1 MTVSPLVIVAS
12 STVQCLTGL
21 HLCSVTEGAKEYIK
35 EVLPATT
42 QHLLN
47 VADIVDG
54 AVIDQTAAICQLN
67 NASKAMLQV

>member
-1 MTVSPLVIVAS
+1 MTLRPLVTVAS
-12 STVQCLTGL
+12 FTVHCLTRL
-21 HLCSVTEGAKEYIK
+21 RLCSVTEGAKEYIK

-54 AVIDQTAAICQLN
+54 AVIDQTAAVCKLN
-67 NASKAMLQV
+67 NASKAIFQV

>member
-35 EVLPATT
+35 EVLTATT

>member
-1 MTVSPLVIVAS
+1 MTLSPLVLVAS
-12 STVQCLTGL
+12 FTVHSLTGL